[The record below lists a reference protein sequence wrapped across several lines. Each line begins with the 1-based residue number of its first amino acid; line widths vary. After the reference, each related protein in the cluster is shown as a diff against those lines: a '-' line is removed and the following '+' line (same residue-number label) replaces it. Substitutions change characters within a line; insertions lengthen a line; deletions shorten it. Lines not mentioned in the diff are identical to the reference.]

1 MKLLVLEDDQ
11 ENQLFIKVLLKKVFE
26 IDLVDNYDA
35 AIGRI
40 RDSKYD
46 LFIVDISLR
55 GRMNGLDFVRE
66 LRKTETY
73 KHTPVA
79 CLTAHNYPKDRENAY
94 AAGVDLFLVKPI
106 HPQYLRETIMSMVTP
121 TQLAV

>member
-35 AIGRI
+35 AISRI

-73 KHTPVA
+73 KHAPVA

-106 HPQYLRETIMSMVTP
+106 HPQYLRETIMSMVAP

>member
-35 AIGRI
+35 AISRI

-106 HPQYLRETIMSMVTP
+106 HPQYLRETIMSMVAP